1 MNNNYFKKY
10 FSKLHKCISNKENI
24 KLIKQSALNLKSLGR
39 NKIIIFGNGG
49 SAAIASH
56 FTTDVLK
63 NTNLKCLNLSDT
75 SLITCLANDYGYK
88 NVNSKFLELY
98 GNKGDILIAISSS
111 GKSLNI
117 INSVKTA
124 KKIGFSK
131 IITLSGFKKNN
142 KLKQCGDFNFWIDS
156 SNYNIIENSHQ
167 VLLLTLI
174 DYISNKKY

>member
-88 NVNSKFLELY
+88 NVNSKFLE
-98 GNKGDILIAISSS
+98 K
-111 GKSLNI
+111 
-117 INSVKTA
+117 
-124 KKIGFSK
+124 
-131 IITLSGFKKNN
+131 
-142 KLKQCGDFNFWIDS
+142 
-156 SNYNIIENSHQ
+156 
-167 VLLLTLI
+167 
-174 DYISNKKY
+174 

>member
-1 MNNNYFKKY
+1 MNNNYLKKY
-10 FSKLHKCISNKENI
+10 FSKLNKCISTEENI
-24 KLIKQSALNLKSLGR
+24 NLIKKVALDFKSLGK

-63 NTNLKCLNLSDT
+63 NTNLKCLNLSDN
-75 SLITCLANDYGYK
+75 SLLTCLTNDYGYE
-88 NVNSKFLELY
+88 NANSKFLKLY
-98 GNKGDILIAISSS
+98 GNKDDILIAISSS

-117 INSVKTA
+117 INSVKSA

-131 IITLSGFKKNN
+131 IITLSGFKENN
-142 KLKQCGDFNFWIDS
+142 KLKKIGDINFWIDS
-156 SNYNIIENSHQ
+156 DNYNIIENSHQ

>member
-1 MNNNYFKKY
+1 MDNNYFKKY
-10 FSKLHKCISNKENI
+10 FSKLNQCISNKENI
-24 KLIKQSALNLKSLGR
+24 KLIKKSALNLKSLGK

-56 FTTDVLK
+56 FTTDVLR

-75 SLITCLANDYGYK
+75 SLLTCLTNDYGYK
-88 NVNSKFLELY
+88 NVNSKFLEFY
-98 GNKGDILIAISSS
+98 GNKSDILIAISSS

-131 IITLSGFKKNN
+131 IITLTGFKKNN
-142 KLKQCGDFNFWIDS
+142 KLKQIGDINFWIDS